1 VVLKL
6 ADGAAMAPP
15 PLVAVRRVWFT
26 WLVFLSVFEFA
37 RSFSFRRI
45 KRGLEWWSRWGEP
58 PSPAMEGPPAMGC
71 CRPDLVM
78 EAGLFTV
85 ELQVIVSRPFL
96 NQRPRLE
103 DTPSRGNLSKETLS
117 FLVIKPRSVA

>member
-1 VVLKL
+1 VEVVLIVVLKL

-58 PSPAMEGPPAMGC
+58 PSPAMEGPPAMGE
-71 CRPDLVM
+71 PP
-78 EAGLFTV
+78 AGLEVGDRMSTV
-85 ELQVIVSRPFL
+85 DSMMNTSRP
-96 NQRPRLE
+96 NRDQRPRLE
-103 DTPSRGNLSKETLS
+103 LTPS
-117 FLVIKPRSVA
+117 